1 MRPAPR
7 PLESSH
13 SFFIHPG
20 GGSEGAALCHSTRRS
35 LPGRKIAA
43 GPGPEPSLRYGRT
56 QRAHQLQVEVQVV
69 ERVQA
74 ATQDLVAAVEV
85 AQVGARVVA
94 ARIAGTIGIDRP
106 EVGLVGAVADVDDP
120 GRGEQMAVAGVAG
133 SPYARSDIT
142 AAPGS
147 PPAG

>member
-1 MRPAPR
+1 M
-7 PLESSH
+7 
-13 SFFIHPG
+13 HPI

-35 LPGRKIAA
+35 LPGREVAG
-43 GPGPEPSLRYGRT
+43 GPGPKPSLRYGGT
-56 QRAHQLQVEVQVV
+56 QRAHQLEVEVQVV

-133 SPYARSDIT
+133 WHHAVEYIN
-142 AAPGS
+142 AAQYGRPDVLGAADALES
-147 PPAG
+147 R

>member
-1 MRPAPR
+1 M
-7 PLESSH
+7 PL
-13 SFFIHPG
+13 IG
-20 GGSEGAALCHSTRRS
+20 GGKGGLFSHATRRS
-35 LPGRKIAA
+35 LPGREVAG
-43 GPGPEPSLRYGRT
+43 GPGPKSSLRYGGT
-56 QRAHQLQVEVQVV
+56 QRAHQLEVEVQVV

-85 AQVGARVVA
+85 AQVGARVGA

-133 SPYARSDIT
+133 WQHAVEKMTIAQHHR
-142 AAPGS
+142 PG
-147 PPAG
+147 